1 MIVDAGVLYAA
12 VDAREPRHRDACDAL
27 AGWEGE
33 IVVSAF
39 TAAEADYLILSRL
52 GIDAQLAFVEDL
64 SDAYLVDSLDGTEL
78 KLAGE
83 VCRRHRDLE
92 LGLADAS
99 IVVLAEKWRTR
110 TIATFDY
117 RHFRALVPLPGGAFE
132 LRPES

>member
-1 MIVDAGVLYAA
+1 VIADAGVLYGA
-12 VDAREPRHRDACDAL
+12 VDVREPRHRDARDVL

-64 SDAYLVDSLDGTEL
+64 SGAYLVDSLDPSEL
-78 KLAGE
+78 KLAAE
-83 VCRRHRDLE
+83 VCRLHRDLE

-99 IVVLAEKWRTR
+99 IVVLAKKWRTR
-110 TIATFDY
+110 AIATFDY
-117 RHFRALVPLPGGAFE
+117 RHFRALAPLQGGAFE
-132 LRPES
+132 LHPDS